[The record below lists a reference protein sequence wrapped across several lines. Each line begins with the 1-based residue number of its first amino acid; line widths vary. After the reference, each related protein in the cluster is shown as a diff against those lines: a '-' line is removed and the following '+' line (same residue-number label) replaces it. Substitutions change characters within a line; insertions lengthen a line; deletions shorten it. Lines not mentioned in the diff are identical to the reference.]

1 MNIELFFNVLNI
13 VFAFGS
19 NNWLSAAIAI
29 IIFFYN
35 IYLQLR
41 KRFLMSLVFDSQ
53 KENKSSGSRVSMI
66 FKIKFIIYTLVSMYA
81 LCFAILHFFEDMEYK
96 DKFKIFKREESESD
110 YY

>member
-66 FKIKFIIYTLVSMYA
+66 FKINVIWLILSALVIGAAETLFLRKKA
-81 LCFAILHFFEDMEYK
+81 
-96 DKFKIFKREESESD
+96 RP
-110 YY
+110 

>member
-81 LCFAILHFFEDMEYK
+81 LCFAILHFFDEMEDYGE
-96 DKFKIFKREESESD
+96 KFKIFRTNED
-110 YY
+110 